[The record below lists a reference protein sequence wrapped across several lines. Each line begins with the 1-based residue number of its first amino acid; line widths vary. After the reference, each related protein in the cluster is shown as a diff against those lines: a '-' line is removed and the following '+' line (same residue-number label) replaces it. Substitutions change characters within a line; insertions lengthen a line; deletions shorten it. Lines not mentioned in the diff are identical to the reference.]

1 MRMATPTRAS
11 FDRELR
17 TLENDVLTL
26 GSMVEKGIARSV
38 EGLRRRN
45 AGLARQVIADDA
57 AINGTRWRIE
67 EKAIELIATQ
77 QPIAS
82 DLRTIISVMHIATDL
97 ERMGDHAEGIAQIT
111 LLHGEQPLLKPLVDI
126 PRMADQASGM
136 VRRSLQAFVQ
146 RDAPAASAIA
156 EEDDIV
162 DALYDQ
168 VYRELLTFMIEDP
181 RTIQRGTW
189 LLWAAHNLE
198 RIADRATNICERV
211 AYVVTG
217 AMEEINVSKY

>member
-1 MRMATPTRAS
+1 MATPTRAS

-17 TLENDVLTL
+17 ALENDVLAL
-26 GSMVEKGIARSV
+26 GSMVEKAITRSV
-38 EGLRRRN
+38 EGLRQRN
-45 AGLARQVIADDA
+45 AGLARQVLADDA

-97 ERMGDHAEGIAQIT
+97 ERMGDHAEGIAAIT
-111 LLHGEQPLLKPLVDI
+111 LLHADQPLLKPLIDI

-146 RDAPAASAIA
+146 RDAPAAIAIA

-217 AMEEINVSKY
+217 TMEEISVSKY